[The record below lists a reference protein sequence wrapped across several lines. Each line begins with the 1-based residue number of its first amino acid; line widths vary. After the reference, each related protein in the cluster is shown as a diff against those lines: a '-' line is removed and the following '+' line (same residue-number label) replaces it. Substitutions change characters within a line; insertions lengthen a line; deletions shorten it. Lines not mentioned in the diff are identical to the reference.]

1 MGGIK
6 FSMLSPSPR
15 PSPSGRGGKSESFRS
30 TENTTDD
37 LQEDLLVQA
46 VKGIVTIKDFVK
58 KIHKYINS
66 GSPLNER

>member
-1 MGGIK
+1 LY
-6 FSMLSPSPR
+6 STTE
-15 PSPSGRGGKSESFRS
+15 KSK
-30 TENTTDD
+30 NTTDD